1 MRLFRLL
8 LYAAAAVLVFVLA
21 TSYTIRLLLLD
32 EPTITCPELTGLD
45 VEEARSLAGQ
55 KGLPFEVAKY
65 EKRKDVAYNRVVL
78 QKPDAGV
85 PVRPGRTITV
95 ILADGP
101 MMAVI
106 PAFVGLSLEAAKAAL
121 QQQGMKLKKVIYVP
135 SGEASRVLA
144 QAPESGENILDP
156 DGVVL
161 IVGSTAKRFYVMPEV
176 APGDYAAALKEM
188 DVKRIKHVEASSG
201 RPEGAGAAAVK
212 TTVPPKAIF
221 MEDEGVELPAG
232 GGGQRG
238 GGQQ

>member
-1 MRLFRLL
+1 MTLFRLL

-21 TSYTIRLLLLD
+21 TSYTIRFLLLD
-32 EPTITCPELTGLD
+32 EQTVTCPELTGLD
-45 VEEARSLAGQ
+45 VEEARTLASQ
-55 KGLPFEVAKY
+55 KGLPLAVAKY

-85 PVRPGRTITV
+85 PVRPGRTVTV

-121 QQQGMKLKKVIYVP
+121 QQQAMKLKKAIYVP
-135 SGEASRVLA
+135 GGEPDRVLA
-144 QAPESGENILDP
+144 QVPESGENILDP

-161 IVGSTAKRFYVMPEV
+161 IVGSRAKRFYVMPEV
-176 APGDYAAALKEM
+176 APGQYAAALKEM
-188 DVKRIKHVEASSG
+188 DLKSIKHVEVSLG

-212 TTVPPKAIF
+212 TSVPPRAIF
-221 MEDEGVELPAG
+221 REDEGLELQTG